1 MTTDEDA
8 LGLLLAENEEDVDG
22 NMSTEAV
29 RAGTSAVV
37 LLVVATAAVSI
48 TISAAAWIAIFSAPF
63 WMPLFGWWVQGSPM
77 EYGQP

>member
-8 LGLLLAENEEDVDG
+8 LGLLLAENEEDIDD
-22 NMSTEAV
+22 NTSTEAV

-48 TISAAAWIAIFSAPF
+48 TISAAAWIAVSSAPV
-63 WMPLFGWWVQGSPM
+63 WSLLIRW
-77 EYGQP
+77 

>member
-8 LGLLLAENEEDVDG
+8 LGLLLAENEEDIDD
-22 NMSTEAV
+22 NTSTEAV

-48 TISAAAWIAIFSAPF
+48 TISAAAWLAVSSAPV
-63 WMPLFGWWVQGSPM
+63 WSQLIGW
-77 EYGQP
+77 

>member
-8 LGLLLAENEEDVDG
+8 LGLLLAENEEDIDD
-22 NMSTEAV
+22 NTSTEAV

-48 TISAAAWIAIFSAPF
+48 TISAAAWIAVSSAPV
-63 WMPLFGWWVQGSPM
+63 WSQLIGW
-77 EYGQP
+77 

>member
-1 MTTDEDA
+1 MATDDDA
-8 LGLLLAENEEDVDG
+8 LGLLLAENEEDVEDDT
-22 NMSTEAV
+22 STEAV

-48 TISAAAWIAIFSAPF
+48 TISAAAWIAVSSAPI
-63 WMPLFGWWVQGSPM
+63 WSQLLGWWLMGSPS